1 MKDRKKVEDD
11 PIKKIFFI
19 TSNQAKLDKELAYE
33 IPKNK
38 GLANLKAGGK
48 SVFFE
53 ERKYNG
59 EKFLAR
65 INSVEIVPKELKK
78 EDRDE
83 NTRKYKG
90 LVSLKLILNSLNI
103 MD

>member
-1 MKDRKKVEDD
+1 MKDRKKVDDD

-19 TSNQAKLDKELAYE
+19 TSNQAKLDKMLAYE

-59 EKFLAR
+59 EKFLTR

-78 EDRDE
+78 ENKETKE
-83 NTRKYKG
+83 NKKKERGGKK
-90 LVSLKLILNSLNI
+90 K
-103 MD
+103 